1 MALPKY
7 VRSILFA
14 IGGMAAGIGV
24 MMFIRP
30 SQPVADSA
38 KGTPQPEK
46 TAPLPAENA
55 PGENESLT
63 VLSRAISTA
72 DRDKRAETLRALAV
86 RLVGED
92 VQKALALAAKIPD
105 VDDKLEFLRA
115 LFGAWATKD
124 PKAAMDYAKANFTP
138 GLQQSES
145 LVAAVVKWGAA
156 NPRDAWIWV
165 DANLSGPLKEEA
177 TTSLVQGWARTD
189 PEAAAGWFIS
199 TGSTSQS
206 VLDALLTTWTG
217 LRAQDAAAWV
227 ETLQNPTVKE
237 TGRVLVASEWSRQN
251 PAEAAAYFTPMMT
264 GKSAIDL
271 GSAIVNSW
279 AANDPAS
286 TSAWVAK
293 LPPGEARTN
302 AAGTLA
308 TVWAAS
314 DITAAVKWSET
325 IEDPEMHDG
334 IIDQLGTT
342 WGAIEPVKAL
352 AWIETLPV
360 GEARSEAAKGALSSW
375 AGTQPEAMKTWL
387 ATQPPGPIAD
397 EARVSLAAVY
407 SDSDRA
413 ESMRQSIAITDPAVR
428 GDAAS
433 KFFRHWRKTD
443 EAAAQQW
450 LQAEWPRLSPDVQA
464 RLAQEQKRK

>member
-1 MALPKY
+1 M
-7 VRSILFA
+7 LFMRPA
-14 IGGMAAGIGV
+14 QQATTPPRGTAAG
-24 MMFIRP
+24 
-30 SQPVADSA
+30 
-38 KGTPQPEK
+38 
-46 TAPLPAENA
+46 ENA
-55 PGENESLT
+55 ASISTDPAPTESDPLS

-72 DRDKRAETLRALAV
+72 DRDARAETLRALAV
-86 RLVGED
+86 RLVGAD
-92 VQKALALAAKIPD
+92 VKKALALAAKIPD

-115 LFGAWATKD
+115 LFGAWAARD
-124 PKAAMDYAKANFTP
+124 PKAAMEYAKANFTA

-145 LVAAVVKWGAA
+145 LVAAVEKWGAA
-156 NPRDAWIWV
+156 NPRDAWLWV

-217 LRAQDAAAWV
+217 LHPQAAAAWV
-227 ETLQNPTVKE
+227 ESLTNPANKE
-237 TGRVLVASEWSRQN
+237 TGRVLVASEWARQN
-251 PAEAAAYFTPMMT
+251 PAEAAAYFTPMMV
-264 GKSAIDL
+264 GKAAIDL
-271 GSAIVNSW
+271 GSALVNSW

-286 TSAWVAK
+286 TATWVAK
-293 LPPGEARTN
+293 LPAGEARTN

-314 DITAAVKWSET
+314 DIAAAVKWSES
-325 IEDPEMHDG
+325 IEDPELHNG
-334 IIDQLGTT
+334 IVDHLGTT

-352 AWIETLPV
+352 AWIASLPT
-360 GEARSEAAKGALSSW
+360 GEARTEATKGALNSW
-375 AGTQPEAMKTWL
+375 AGTNPDTMKTWL

-413 ESMRQSIAITDPAVR
+413 ESMRQSLAITDATAR

-433 KFFRHWRKTD
+433 KFFRNWRKTD
-443 EAAAQQW
+443 DAAAQKW

-464 RLAQEQKRK
+464 RLEKEQKRKY

>member
-7 VRSILFA
+7 LQSSLLVL
-14 IGGMAAGIGV
+14 GGVAAGVAV
-24 MMFIRP
+24 MMFM
-30 SQPVADSA
+30 QPAQQA
-38 KGTPQPEK
+38 TTPTRGT
-46 TAPLPAENA
+46 AAGENA
-55 PGENESLT
+55 ASISTDAALTESDPLS

-72 DRDKRAETLRALAV
+72 DRDTRAETLRALAV

-92 VQKALALAAKIPD
+92 VKKALAVAAKIPD

-115 LFGAWATKD
+115 LFGAWAARD
-124 PKAAMDYAKANFTP
+124 PKAAMEYAKANFTA

-145 LVAAVVKWGAA
+145 LVAAVEKWGAA
-156 NPRDAWIWV
+156 SPRDAWLWV

-206 VLDALLTTWTG
+206 VLDALVTTWTG
-217 LRAQDAAAWV
+217 LHPQAAAAWV
-227 ETLQNPTVKE
+227 ESLTNPANKE
-237 TGRVLVASEWSRQN
+237 TGRILVASEWSRQN
-251 PAEAAAYFTPMMT
+251 PAESAANFTPMLT
-264 GKSAIDL
+264 IDL

-286 TSAWVAK
+286 TATWVAK

-314 DITAAVKWSET
+314 DITAAVKWSDT
-325 IEDPEMHDG
+325 ITDADLRNG
-334 IIDQLGTT
+334 IIDHLGTT

-352 AWIETLPV
+352 AWIATLPAD
-360 GEARSEAAKGALSSW
+360 EARTEATKGALNSW
-375 AGTQPEAMKTWL
+375 AGTNPDTMKTWL
-387 ATQPPGPIAD
+387 TTQPPGPTAD

-413 ESMRQSIAITDPAVR
+413 ESMRQSLAITDASAR

-433 KFFRHWRKTD
+433 KFFLNWRRND
-443 EAAAQQW
+443 DAAAQKW

-464 RLAQEQKRK
+464 RLEKEQKRKY